1 MAKILRKKRM
11 SDGALEIHGSEIRFE
26 LDDNGFPVQVH
37 KKTQKEA
44 NKLVEEYMLLA
55 NRKVGEF
62 VGDTKRKT
70 SVPLIYRIHDKPDM
84 EKVAQFAMFISK
96 FGKTFSYKSEMDIAK
111 NMNAIFEE
119 FKGENEYA
127 MIQQMAIKTM
137 SKAVYETENIG
148 HYGLGFRYY
157 AHFTSP
163 IRRYADLMVHR
174 ILLETIENRNKHH
187 KGLAETANHIS
198 LTERKASEAERASKK
213 FFQAVFLQDKE
224 GEVFAGNITGL
235 TDWGMYVELEEN
247 FCEGMISLKS
257 LKDDHYNFDQDNY
270 IVQGAKYGEKF
281 NLGDRVH
288 VRVSKV
294 SVGRKQIDLEL
305 IE

>member
-1 MAKILRKKRM
+1 
-11 SDGALEIHGSEIRFE
+11 
-26 LDDNGFPVQVH
+26 
-37 KKTQKEA
+37 
-44 NKLVEEYMLLA
+44 
-55 NRKVGEF
+55 
-62 VGDTKRKT
+62 
-70 SVPLIYRIHDKPDM
+70 
-84 EKVAQFAMFISK
+84 
-96 FGKTFSYKSEMDIAK
+96 
-111 NMNAIFEE
+111 
-119 FKGENEYA
+119 
-127 MIQQMAIKTM
+127 
-137 SKAVYETENIG
+137 
-148 HYGLGFRYY
+148 
-157 AHFTSP
+157 
-163 IRRYADLMVHR
+163 
-174 ILLETIENRNKHH
+174 
-187 KGLAETANHIS
+187 LAETANHIS

-294 SVGRKQIDLEL
+294 SVSRKQIDLEL

>member
-1 MAKILRKKRM
+1 
-11 SDGALEIHGSEIRFE
+11 
-26 LDDNGFPVQVH
+26 
-37 KKTQKEA
+37 
-44 NKLVEEYMLLA
+44 
-55 NRKVGEF
+55 
-62 VGDTKRKT
+62 
-70 SVPLIYRIHDKPDM
+70 M
-84 EKVAQFAMFISK
+84 EKVQQFAVFVSK
-96 FGKTFSYKSEMDIAK
+96 FGKTFSYKDERDISK

-119 FKGENEYA
+119 FKGETESDL
-127 MIQQMAIKTM
+127 IKQMAIKSM

-187 KGLAETANHIS
+187 KGLNETANHIS

-213 FFQAVFLQDKE
+213 FFQAVYLQDKE
-224 GEVFAGNITGL
+224 GEVFAGSITGL

-257 LKDDHYNFDQDNY
+257 LKDDRYNFDEDNY
-270 IVQGAKYGEKF
+270 VVQGAKNGEKF
-281 NLGDRVH
+281 NLGERVQ
-288 VRVSKV
+288 VRVVKV
-294 SVGRKQIDLEL
+294 SVGKKQIDLEL